1 LFPNELE
8 VKHIRE
14 KSHGTEL
21 NKIIFKNNKK
31 LDCNVFIF
39 WRQESNLKL
48 NTPNVILDKVNPSKW
63 LYGLSIEF
71 SDFVSASN

>member
-1 LFPNELE
+1 M
-8 VKHIRE
+8 KHIRE
-14 KSHGTEL
+14 KNHATEL

-48 NTPNVILDKVNPSKW
+48 NNKPNKILDKVNPSKW
-63 LYGLSIEF
+63 LYGLSI
-71 SDFVSASN
+71 

>member
-1 LFPNELE
+1 MFPNELE

-14 KSHGTEL
+14 KNQAVEL

-39 WRQESNLKL
+39 WGQESNEQLKK
-48 NTPNVILDKVNPSKW
+48 PNPILEKVNPSKW

-71 SDFVSASN
+71 SDFVSATN